1 ELLATLLFF
10 TAVRSMRRFR
20 NPIVLNGSRLA
31 FLAICLV
38 PANLV
43 RRELVHWSPAFI
55 WDGLGRRGLLALSL
69 AISAF
74 LLWGMIRK
82 PQFFTKVAVGFVLF
96 LSPLAPIIFARV

>member
-1 ELLATLLFF
+1 MRMGRDLLLSLSLANLCFLNSWTALNNGFDAYFRRFHPWQGFILPVLCCELLATLLFF
-10 TAVRSMRRFR
+10 TAVRLMRRFR

-55 WDGLGRRGLLALSL
+55 
-69 AISAF
+69 
-74 LLWGMIRK
+74 
-82 PQFFTKVAVGFVLF
+82 
-96 LSPLAPIIFARV
+96 